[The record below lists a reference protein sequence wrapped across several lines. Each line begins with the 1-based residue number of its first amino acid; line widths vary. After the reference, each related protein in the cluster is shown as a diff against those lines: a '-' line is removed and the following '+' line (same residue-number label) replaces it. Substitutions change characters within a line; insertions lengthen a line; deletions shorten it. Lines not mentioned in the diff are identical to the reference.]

1 MTGRCPAWAAM
12 ALIAATSLAAGT
24 EVAPPPDLSQVE
36 PQVRALIESAREKLA
51 SDLDSAE
58 AWGYYGSVLIVHEF
72 LSEAITAY
80 ETAARLDPSDFRWPY
95 QVAARLSADE
105 PVASLEYFE
114 SALAARDDY
123 APLHVRYGGI
133 LARMGKTEAA
143 LASYRRAVELDRRN
157 AFAHA
162 GLGKCLLDTG
172 DPEQAKTHLYRA
184 IRLNPR
190 CRPALSATADY
201 WRRAG
206 DLDEAEV
213 FAARAAGVADTA
225 APDPV
230 LTAVEQMG
238 VSTTAVLNRADALVH
253 AGRTAEA
260 RREVRKLVQD
270 NPGSFQGR
278 RAWGKLFLDEGDY
291 EQAIEQFRAALEVA
305 PEFATARLDLAYAL
319 TQMTRFDEAKAEY
332 ETVLADNPASAEGYR
347 GLAVCL
353 AAMGK
358 VQEAVESFRRAV
370 ELDPEDRQTR
380 VGYGKA
386 LYYAG
391 DDEAALEVLLPVA
404 GAAGDK
410 LDKIA
415 VEAVGFAGLALGRQ
429 GRHEEAV
436 ELLERATRA
445 APSQANLR
453 LGWAGTLVGL
463 GRDAEAVEVLQK
475 GLDLNP
481 RAGRI
486 ALQLVLLLS
495 TSPHD
500 AVRDG
505 QRAVRLGEQWAR
517 STRWR
522 RAAVLDALAC
532 AYAEVGRY
540 TDAVR
545 AAQRALAIAS
555 EGDRSA
561 LAASIS
567 QHLEHFRQ
575 DKPYHRPPSPET

>member
-1 MTGRCPAWAAM
+1 M
-12 ALIAATSLAAGT
+12 ALLVGTSSAAGT
-24 EVAPPPDLSQVE
+24 DVAPPPDLSQVE
-36 PQVRALIESAREKLA
+36 PQVRALIESAHEKLA
-51 SDLDSAE
+51 SDPESAE

-72 LSEAITAY
+72 LSEAIMAY
-80 ETAARLDPSDFRWPY
+80 ETAAHLDPSDFRWPY
-95 QVAARLSADE
+95 QVAARLSAEE
-105 PVASLEYFE
+105 PMASLEYFE
-114 SALAARDDY
+114 RALRARDDY

-133 LARMGKTEAA
+133 QAQMGRTDAA

-162 GLGKCLLDTG
+162 GLGKCLLDV
-172 DPEQAKTHLYRA
+172 DNQEQAKRHLYRA

-206 DLDEAEV
+206 DLDEADV
-213 FAARAAGVADTA
+213 YAARAAGVADTP

-230 LTAVEQMG
+230 LTAVERMG
-238 VSTTAVLNRADALVH
+238 VSTTAVLSRADALVY

-260 RREVRKLVQD
+260 RLEIRKLVQD
-270 NPGSFQGR
+270 NPASSQGR
-278 RAWGKLFLDEGDY
+278 RALGRLFLDEGEY
-291 EQAIEQFRAALEVA
+291 EQALEQLRAALEVA

-319 TQMTRFDEAKAEY
+319 TQMKRFDDARQEY
-332 ETVLADNPASAEGYR
+332 ETVLAANQASAEAHR

-353 AAMGK
+353 AATGN
-358 VQEAVESFRRAV
+358 VPDAVKRFRRAV

-386 LYYAG
+386 LYYTG
-391 DDEAALEVLLPVA
+391 DDEAAIEVLVPEA
-404 GAAGDK
+404 NAAGDK
-410 LDKIA
+410 LDKLA
-415 VEAVGFAGLALGRQ
+415 VEAVGFAGLALGRS

-436 ELLERATRA
+436 ALLARATKAMPTRA
-445 APSQANLR
+445 DLR
-453 LGWAGTLVGL
+453 LGWAGALVGS
-463 GRDAEAVEVLQK
+463 GRDAEAVKVLQQ

-486 ALQLVLLLS
+486 ALQLTLLLS
-495 TSPHD
+495 TSAQD

-505 QRAVRLGEQWAR
+505 QRAVRLGEQWVR
-517 STRWR
+517 STQGR

-540 TDAVR
+540 PDAVR
-545 AAQRALAIAS
+545 VAQRALAIAS
-555 EGDRSA
+555 EGDRSE

-575 DKPYHRPPSPET
+575 GKPYHKPPSPET

>member
-1 MTGRCPAWAAM
+1 
-12 ALIAATSLAAGT
+12 
-24 EVAPPPDLSQVE
+24 
-36 PQVRALIESAREKLA
+36 
-51 SDLDSAE
+51 
-58 AWGYYGSVLIVHEF
+58 VLIVHEF

-80 ETAARLDPSDFRWPY
+80 ETAARLDPSDFHWPY
-95 QVAARLSADE
+95 QVAARLSAEE
-105 PVASLEYFE
+105 PMVSLEYFE
-114 SALAARDDY
+114 RALRARDDY

-133 LARMGKTEAA
+133 LAQMGKTDAA
-143 LASYRRAVELDRRN
+143 LTSYRRAVELDRRN

-162 GLGKCLLDTG
+162 GLGKCLLDVG
-172 DPEQAKTHLYRA
+172 DQEQAKLHLYRA

-206 DLDEAEV
+206 DLDEAGV
-213 FAARAAGVADTA
+213 FAARAAGVADIA

-230 LTAVEQMG
+230 LTAVERMG
-238 VSTTAVLNRADALVH
+238 VSTTAVLTRADALVY

-260 RREVRKLVQD
+260 RWEVRKLVED
-270 NPGSFQGR
+270 NPDSSHGR
-278 RAWGKLFLDEGDY
+278 RALGKLYVEEKNYD
-291 EQAIEQFRAALEVA
+291 QAVEQFRAALEVA
-305 PEFATARLDLAYAL
+305 PEFAPARLDLAHAL
-319 TQMTRFDEAKAEY
+319 TQMTRFDDARQEY
-332 ETVLADNPASAEGYR
+332 ETVLAANQASAEAHR
-347 GLAVCL
+347 GRAVCL
-353 AAMGK
+353 AAKGN
-358 VQEAVESFRRAV
+358 VPEAVESFRRAV

-380 VGYGKA
+380 IGYGKA

-391 DDEAALEVLLPVA
+391 DDKAALEILRPEA
-404 GAAGDK
+404 NAAGDK
-410 LDKIA
+410 LDRIA
-415 VEAVGFAGLALGRQ
+415 VEAIGFTGLALGRQ

-436 ELLERATRA
+436 ELLERATTA
-445 APSQANLR
+445 APAQANLR
-453 LGWAGTLVGL
+453 LGWAGALVGL
-463 GRDAEAVEVLQK
+463 GRDAEAVKVLQQ

-495 TSPHD
+495 TSSQD

-505 QRAVRLGEQWAR
+505 QRAVRLGEQWVR
-517 STRWR
+517 STQGR

-532 AYAEVGRY
+532 GYAEVGRY